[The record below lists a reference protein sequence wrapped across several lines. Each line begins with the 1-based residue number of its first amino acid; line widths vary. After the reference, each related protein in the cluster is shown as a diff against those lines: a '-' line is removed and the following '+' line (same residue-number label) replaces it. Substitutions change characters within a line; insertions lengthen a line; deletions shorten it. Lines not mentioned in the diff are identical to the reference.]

1 MAYQRVTSSAGLG
14 NRAQQQQIHLRTNS
28 SGSVLNSLKNLDIAT
43 EDDVDEETETTFL
56 KEKYSS
62 ASHPY
67 YNAPAVS
74 QYHHVKPL
82 VLFSL
87 DITHWSPIIQ
97 YIFLIGG
104 LILFMCLY
112 GYYQE
117 LVIYGWFNR
126 RLSWFSTFLHF
137 LGCTGFAQLQRNIS
151 TAPPM
156 TTTNANAEPPSIPV
170 ATKGIQGYYH
180 RFLYV
185 FRYYSYYFSSYWNIS
200 MGTATTGTAI
210 GYYFLLVSM
219 KTLSQGLSNLSM
231 TEINYPA
238 KVLFKSA
245 NPIITIFLGI
255 VWFKKTYPLKDYIVV
270 GLLLCGLYVFI
281 TDTTSQKAH
290 HNTRPECT
298 PLGIFY
304 VILSMIGSAL
314 VPMIQE
320 HAITTYNASI
330 EDLLYYC
337 FLGSTIVSLLLSMI
351 NGEFI
356 GGMVFLWNNSSFHI
370 WFVFICFCTFGFV
383 GSNFST
389 AITAHYGSL
398 VNGLSN
404 TIRKAVTMVLSFIMF
419 PERNE
424 LTVHKVY
431 GAMIFFAGLLVS
443 TFMGDEKHKHGKG
456 GGSSS
461 SSGKHQKQLQND
473 SLLKNSEDARDVEE
487 GGGREGSS
495 LLGDNE
501 EQVEVIVNNE
511 SNHHFPTSRT
521 FTSPIHRRNSR
532 DGRDGNHHH
541 HPINNSTVKQKSP
554 ESTAVLANNNFHSPT
569 QSVPYHHSTS
579 TNIPP
584 SGTTGAADGLS
595 VSYEEERN
603 NKQHDQLIEDDHKPP
618 HQSPPPPPPFPP
630 VASQDHDHY
639 YHHKNASP
647 YAHQVSPNRRSSPTN
662 RNSNNNKN
670 NNSDNSVYYSVYNNL
685 SAFYQNLTNTNPTTT
700 TTNSTGQQGKKNTK
714 LKTGQELFFPNS
726 LNSNNNNQNG
736 SEVDG
741 NETSEHHHH
750 HHHHTSSSEGEDSD
764 DSAGRRNRYKKH
776 QFTV

>member
-14 NRAQQQQIHLRTNS
+14 NRSQQQQIHLRTNS

-67 YNAPAVS
+67 YNTPAVS

-87 DITHWSPIIQ
+87 DITHWSPIVQ

-151 TAPPM
+151 TAPPL
-156 TTTNANAEPPSIPV
+156 TTTNSNAEPPSIPV
-170 ATKGIQGYYH
+170 ASKGIQGYYN

-185 FRYYSYYFSSYWNIS
+185 FRYYSYSFSSYWNIS

-210 GYYFLLVSM
+210 GYYFLLVCM

-337 FLGSTIVSLLLSMI
+337 FLGSTIVSLLLSMV

-456 GGSSS
+456 GGG
-461 SSGKHQKQLQND
+461 SSGKSQKQLQND
-473 SLLKNSEDARDVEE
+473 SSVKNSGDAIDVEE
-487 GGGREGSS
+487 GGGGLGGRGGHGENNS
-495 LLGDNE
+495 LLGGSEDE
-501 EQVEVIVNNE
+501 EQVEVIVNTE
-511 SNHHFPTSRT
+511 SNHHFPTPT
-521 FTSPIHRRNSR
+521 HRRNSR
-532 DGRDGNHHH
+532 DGNTLPPLSSSGL
-541 HPINNSTVKQKSP
+541 KQKSP
-554 ESTAVLANNNFHSPT
+554 SPESKAVIANSFHSPI

-579 TNIPP
+579 SIPP

-595 VSYEEERN
+595 ASYEEDDN
-603 NKQHDQLIEDDHKPP
+603 NKHHDPLLQEGYKQR
-618 HQSPPPPPPFPP
+618 HQSPPPPFPP
-630 VASQDHDHY
+630 VASSSQHHDHY

-647 YAHQVSPNRRSSPTN
+647 YAHQISPNRRSSPTN
-662 RNSNNNKN
+662 RNNNSNVN
-670 NNSDNSVYYSVYNNL
+670 NNSDNSVYNTVYNNL
-685 SAFYQNLTNTNPTTT
+685 SAFYQNLTNTNPSTAATMTTAA
-700 TTNSTGQQGKKNTK
+700 GQQGKKNTK

-726 LNSNNNNQNG
+726 LNSNNQNG

-741 NETSEHHHH
+741 NETNEHHHH